1 MDTYYKPSTGVREMS
16 DKNYIEAKYIDIS
29 NSIGV
34 YPPYE
39 GFGLIPKKT
48 RKELEFEIMAKLRGN
63 K

>member
-1 MDTYYKPSTGVREMS
+1 MN
-16 DKNYIEAKYIDIS
+16 DKKYIEAKYIDIS